1 MEWLSELLKSL
12 RDWFPRKC
20 FIAPDEGGVRITLG
34 SIIKILN
41 PGWYLYWPPLQ
52 ECRVIKIAPQ
62 IVDLRAQSALTQDK
76 VNLAVSG
83 GIKYRVSDCKKAILS
98 VLDYDKAI
106 QTLALGIIAE
116 YINLR
121 VFSDLD
127 DLTKIR
133 EAILAGIKEEAR
145 GMGLYIMRVYI
156 TDIGMAKNI
165 RVLGS
170 SNYIYDEEE
179 G

>member
-1 MEWLSELLKSL
+1 MEWLSELLRSL

-20 FIAPDEGGVRITLG
+20 FISPDEGGVRITLG
-34 SIIKILN
+34 KVVRLLE

-62 IVDLRAQSALTQDK
+62 IVDLRAQSSLTRDR
-76 VNLAVSG
+76 VNLAISG
-83 GIKYRVSDCKKAILS
+83 GVKYRVSDCRKALLN
-98 VLDYDKAI
+98 VLDYDKTI

-121 VFSDLD
+121 DFSELGDLI
-127 DLTKIR
+127 KIR

-145 GMGLYIMRVYI
+145 GMGLYIMRIYI
-156 TDIGMAKNI
+156 TDIGTAKNI
-165 RVLGS
+165 RILGS

-179 G
+179 